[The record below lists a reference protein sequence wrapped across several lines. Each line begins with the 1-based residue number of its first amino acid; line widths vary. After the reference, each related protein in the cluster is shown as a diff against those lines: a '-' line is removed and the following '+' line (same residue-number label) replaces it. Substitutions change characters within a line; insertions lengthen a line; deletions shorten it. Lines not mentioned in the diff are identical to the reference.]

1 MLFQPFT
8 HSGHFLM
15 MCVDAPMME
24 KGRSVHGNHNPPLL
38 TPYPPPPLRPP
49 LPRPSHDKVKMG
61 CGVGCH
67 SAWLSHRPHRMPF
80 RVPQSNDRCVLLQR
94 EIGSERAPWMFLLNH
109 AECVTVGYEDKRT
122 KGKSAAQMLLLGLTA
137 QVHRNNPVLL
147 FTSQSKTIGAFLGE
161 ICPGIC

>member
-1 MLFQPFT
+1 
-8 HSGHFLM
+8 
-15 MCVDAPMME
+15 
-24 KGRSVHGNHNPPLL
+24 
-38 TPYPPPPLRPP
+38 
-49 LPRPSHDKVKMG
+49 
-61 CGVGCH
+61 
-67 SAWLSHRPHRMPF
+67 
-80 RVPQSNDRCVLLQR
+80 
-94 EIGSERAPWMFLLNH
+94 MFLLNH